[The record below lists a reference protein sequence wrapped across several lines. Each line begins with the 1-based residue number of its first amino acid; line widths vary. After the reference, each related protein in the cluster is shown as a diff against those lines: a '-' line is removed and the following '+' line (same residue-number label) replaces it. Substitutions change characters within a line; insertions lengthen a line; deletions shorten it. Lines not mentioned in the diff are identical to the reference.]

1 MRYFNCAFTL
11 LRRVGVAAVLSGALL
26 AVSPAIARADAPLV
40 PDAAS
45 DLQLSQS
52 APAAVQPEGRSAIE
66 LAAETTKHFL
76 EISPYV
82 DSIGEKS
89 VSIEN
94 IAAEQERQKTK
105 EIELARVEAGVKAAQ
120 EERARIAEEERKAAE
135 AAAARQAL
143 VDEALSHVGTPYVSG
158 GAAPGGF
165 DCSGLVKYC
174 VAQVYGYDMPR
185 TAAAQ
190 SGEGENV
197 SFGDLQTGDLL
208 FWGSG
213 SGVYHVAIYVGDG
226 QYVHAPRPGQSVKVQ
241 TLESYTPTFAKR
253 LNL

>member
-1 MRYFNCAFTL
+1 M
-11 LRRVGVAAVLSGALL
+11 LRRAGVAAVLSGTLL
-26 AVSPAIARADAPLV
+26 MAAPSLAHADSALV
-40 PDAAS
+40 PDAA
-45 DLQLSQS
+45 DALAPS
-52 APAAVQPEGRSAIE
+52 AADVSAAQIDGRSAIQA
-66 LAAETTKHFL
+66 AAEITKHFS
-76 EISPYV
+76 EVSPYV
-82 DSIGEKS
+82 DSIGEMS

-120 EERARIAEEERKAAE
+120 EERARIAEEERREAE
-135 AAAARQAL
+135 AAAVRQQFVDTAL
-143 VDEALSHVGTPYVSG
+143 AQVGTAYVSG

-174 VAQVYGYDMPR
+174 VAQVYGYEMPR
-185 TAAAQ
+185 TAAGQ
-190 SGEGENV
+190 SGEGESV
-197 SFGDLQTGDLL
+197 SFADLRAGDLL

-213 SGVYHVAIYVGDG
+213 SGVYHVAIYIGDG

-241 TLESYTPTFAKR
+241 TLESYTPSFAKR